1 MSSSRNGGAGNWT
14 RTTSD
19 VSLADRNTATANSP
33 EMKTV
38 LGNTPKEN
46 DPPNFDDVMHC
57 EHWIGIDD
65 ILASGNMDE
74 LVSALID

>member
-1 MSSSRNGGAGNWT
+1 M
-14 RTTSD
+14 
-19 VSLADRNTATANSP
+19 
-33 EMKTV
+33 

-46 DPPNFDDVMHC
+46 DPPNFDDVMNC

-74 LVSALID
+74 LVSALVD